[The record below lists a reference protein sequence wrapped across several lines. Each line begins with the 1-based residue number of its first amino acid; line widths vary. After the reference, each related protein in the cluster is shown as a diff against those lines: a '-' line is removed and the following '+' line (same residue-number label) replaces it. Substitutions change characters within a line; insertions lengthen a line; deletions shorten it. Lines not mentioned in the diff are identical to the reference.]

1 MRLGFIGTGNM
12 GSLLIGAF
20 IASGAV
26 RAPDVAAS
34 NRTRSKVER
43 LAERFPGLRVA
54 NSNAEAAEWA
64 DVLFL
69 CVKPLEFR
77 RVIEDVRG
85 AIRADQIVISI
96 TSPVLI
102 HHLEQL
108 IPGKIAKVIPSI
120 THLTGCGPAL
130 CVFGE
135 RMTVADRQLV
145 VSLLE
150 HIGTP
155 VEIDEAHTR
164 VASDICSCGP
174 AFLSFFVQS
183 LIDAAEQEIGLP
195 RELAVRLAGEMVLGT
210 GKLLTSGGMT
220 TEQLQEQVAVPG
232 GITAE
237 GLRLLTVELDGAFI
251 RLLRTTHRKYDEDV
265 KKVEAALFGTKVD

>member
-34 NRTRSKVER
+34 NRTRSKAEQ
-43 LAERFPGLRVA
+43 LARRFPGLHVTD
-54 NSNAEAAEWA
+54 SNLETAEWA

-77 RVIEDVRG
+77 QVIDDVRG
-85 AIRADQIVISI
+85 VIRADQLVISI

-102 HHLEQL
+102 RHLEQL

-135 RMTVADRQLV
+135 RMTAADRQQV
-145 VSLLE
+145 MSLFE

-174 AFLSFFVQS
+174 AFLAFFAQC
-183 LIDAAEQEIGLP
+183 LIDAAEQEIGIP
-195 RELAVRLAGEMVLGT
+195 RELAERLAAEMVFGT
-210 GKLLTSGGMT
+210 GKLLTTGGLT
-220 TEQLQEQVAVPG
+220 VERLQEQVAVPG

-237 GLRLLTVELDGAFI
+237 GLRLLADELDGAFV
-251 RLLRTTHRKYDEDV
+251 RLLRTTHRKYEEDV